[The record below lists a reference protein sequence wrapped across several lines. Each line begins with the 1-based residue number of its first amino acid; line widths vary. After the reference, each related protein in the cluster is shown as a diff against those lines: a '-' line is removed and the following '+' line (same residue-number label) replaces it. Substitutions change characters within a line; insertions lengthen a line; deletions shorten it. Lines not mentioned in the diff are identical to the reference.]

1 MPRHNDA
8 IHRRSPVG
16 ESGYF
21 SPTGGESGYG
31 GSAERPPG
39 GESGYGGP
47 LQDAPLRAGTG
58 SFAAIF
64 CPTKQPFR
72 EDGPT
77 TVERE
82 RQYGL
87 QVSVEAPRPESDP
100 ASPSPSRCP
109 VWKW

>member
-1 MPRHNDA
+1 MQTQ
-8 IHRRSPVG
+8 RSPVG

-21 SPTGGESGYG
+21 SPTGGESGYC

-72 EDGPT
+72 EGALSGNGDVGSISIQTP
-77 TVERE
+77 RLDMDP
-82 RQYGL
+82 R
-87 QVSVEAPRPESDP
+87 VSISNL
-100 ASPSPSRCP
+100 P
-109 VWKW
+109 V